1 MCFAKFRNPTV
12 TSRIS
17 AGYPADI
24 RHPDHGFRRQGVK
37 KLTKSRATKR
47 KEKTKKTQNDFLIT
61 QKAFSLIHPSRQ
73 ANDLSFFLHIH
84 FYLFHLWNTTVALV
98 LNQSKARFPHSK
110 GPYLSFLC
118 DIYLCMTRTLS
129 ELFNFVKP
137 KIRRISNENFCQ
149 V

>member
-1 MCFAKFRNPTV
+1 MISINVIIYCMCFAKFRNPTV

-73 ANDLSFFLHIH
+73 ANDLSFF
-84 FYLFHLWNTTVALV
+84 FTYTF
-98 LNQSKARFPHSK
+98 
-110 GPYLSFLC
+110 LSFSSLKYHC
-118 DIYLCMTRTLS
+118 GLS
-129 ELFNFVKP
+129 SEPIKGAFPALK
-137 KIRRISNENFCQ
+137 RSLS
-149 V
+149 